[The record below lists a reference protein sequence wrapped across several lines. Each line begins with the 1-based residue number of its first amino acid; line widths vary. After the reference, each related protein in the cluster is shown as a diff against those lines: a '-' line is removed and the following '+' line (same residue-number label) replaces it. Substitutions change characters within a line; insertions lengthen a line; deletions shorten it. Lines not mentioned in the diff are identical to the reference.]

1 MNKPREESC
10 DKRKLKNQGGPKECL
25 RTGERRMEFCPGKCL
40 EGEFST
46 LYPREPAIKSR
57 RSCKADNANMISE
70 DLQGKVAIPRRC

>member
-1 MNKPREESC
+1 
-10 DKRKLKNQGGPKECL
+10 
-25 RTGERRMEFCPGKCL
+25 MEFCPGKVP

-70 DLQGKVAIPRRC
+70 DLQGKVAIPRDARRLRDWPKIKTSQDNHICALL